1 MATHHAEHRSLL
13 LKMLD
18 DAFDKPGWHGPNLR
32 STVWR
37 LTPEQAI
44 WRPGRN
50 RKNIAEIT
58 LHCAYWKYTVR
69 RRITGAKRGSFI
81 MKGSNWFDM
90 PARLTVQ
97 TWKSY
102 IKILLDEHVALHEA
116 IATAPW
122 PMLCQTVKGPTK
134 GPAGHI
140 FGIAMH
146 DTYHTGQIQTIKAL
160 HNKK

>member
-1 MATHHAEHRSLL
+1 MTTSHNEQRLLL

-32 STVWR
+32 STIRRV
-37 LTPEQAI
+37 TSEQAV
-44 WRPGRN
+44 WRPGRQ

-81 MKGSNWFDM
+81 LKGSNWFDL
-90 PARLTVQ
+90 PTRLAAL

-102 IKILLDEHVALHEA
+102 MKILVDEHLALRDA
-116 IATAPW
+116 ISKAPW
-122 PMLCQTVKGPTK
+122 PMLCQTAKGPTK
-134 GPAGHI
+134 SPAGHI

-146 DTYHTGQIQTIKAL
+146 DTYHAGQIQTIKAL
-160 HNKK
+160 QKK